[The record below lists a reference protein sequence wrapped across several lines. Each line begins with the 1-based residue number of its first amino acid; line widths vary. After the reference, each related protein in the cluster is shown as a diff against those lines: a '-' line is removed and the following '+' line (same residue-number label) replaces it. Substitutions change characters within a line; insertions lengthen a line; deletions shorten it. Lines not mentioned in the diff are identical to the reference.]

1 MESNQLHR
9 RPRRNCGITRKNP
22 VMTDFKET
30 QKIDRRLLLFLGVVS
45 AAAVIGPL
53 VMVFRE
59 AASKPAGN
67 DNALTDLLL
76 IMVGVTIFTIG
87 IFALIY
93 NQRLEIDI
101 NKYRLRFRMP
111 PLVKWKEYSPDQL
124 DSFRVE
130 KARWFQQ
137 MRKSRMHYNPFTKKW
152 SYMMSRKYFAELKLK
167 NGSTLVLSTNKPD
180 EIRNALE
187 AFMEKGK

>member
-1 MESNQLHR
+1 LEGNQLYR
-9 RPRRNCGITRKNP
+9 RPRRNCCITRKNSL
-22 VMTDFKET
+22 MTDFKEI
-30 QKIDRRLLLFLGVVS
+30 QKIDRRLLLFLGVAS

-53 VMVFRE
+53 VMVVTESSRSGTNE
-59 AASKPAGN
+59 N
-67 DNALTDLLL
+67 LTDLLL
-76 IMVGVTIFTIG
+76 VMVSVTIFTIG

-93 NQRLEIDI
+93 SQRLEIDI

-111 PLVKWKEYSPDQL
+111 PLVNWKEYSPDQL

-130 KARWFQQ
+130 KAKWFQQ
-137 MRKSRMHYNPFTKKW
+137 MRKSRIHYNPFTKKW
-152 SYMMSRKYFAELKLK
+152 SYMLSRKYFAELKLK
-167 NGSTLVLSTNKPD
+167 NGTTIVLSTNKPD